1 MTGAVLILVSVAVLI
16 RILSNSFSNLFQ
28 KQLTGKGYPAIQVN
42 FLTYTLLGLICLPLL
57 ISHFATIRSTSFWIY
72 SILGGIAGAIG
83 NAFLVKALEKGD
95 LSVLGPINAYK
106 SVVGM
111 LVGFILLRELP
122 GYWGLLGIV
131 LIIAGSYI
139 VLDSPEEPV
148 SWAIF
153 QKKEI
158 QYRLLALILTG
169 IEAVFIKRVMQESS
183 EILAFASWSIF
194 GALFSWMLLLV
205 FRGYDKSD
213 VKLWNKAA
221 LLKLLLL
228 VFSIG
233 AMQITTIYTLGQIPV
248 GYALALFQL
257 SIIVTIFLGHRIF
270 NEGNL
275 RRKLIGS
282 IIMIA
287 GSLFIILGK

>member
-1 MTGAVLILVSVAVLI
+1 MAGTTMLLVSIAVVI
-16 RILSNSFSNLFQ
+16 RIFSNSFSNVFQ
-28 KQLTGKGYPAIQVN
+28 KQITGHGYSAIQVN
-42 FLTYTLLGLICLPLL
+42 FLTYALLAFACLPLL
-57 ISHFATIRSTSFWIY
+57 VSHFNSIRTNSFWIY

-111 LVGFILLRELP
+111 LAGFILLRELP

-139 VLDSPEEPV
+139 VLDSPAEPV
-148 SWAIF
+148 SRAIF

-183 EILAFASWSIF
+183 ELLAFASWSIF
-194 GALFSWMLLLV
+194 GALFSWILLLV
-205 FRGYDKSD
+205 FKTYDKSEIRP
-213 VKLWNKAA
+213 WNKAA

-233 AMQITTIYTLGQIPV
+233 AMQLTTIYTLGQIPV

-257 SIIVTIFLGHRIF
+257 SIIVTVFLGHRIF

-275 RRKLIGS
+275 KRKLIGS
-282 IIMIA
+282 LVMIA
-287 GSLFIILGK
+287 GSLLIILGK

>member
-72 SILGGIAGAIG
+72 SILGGIVGAIG

-257 SIIVTIFLGHRIF
+257 SIIVTVFLGHRIF
-270 NEGNL
+270 NEGNIK
-275 RRKLIGS
+275 RKLIGS

-287 GSLFIILGK
+287 GSLLIILG